1 MSSAG
6 AGRAQT
12 RMSKQRRE
20 VMENLAKHPVF
31 RSAQDV
37 HASLTQSGSRTG
49 LATVY
54 RNLQVLEESGH
65 IDAMRSRSGEMLYR
79 ICEAQEHHHHL
90 VCTKCGRAEE
100 VELDGMEQAIQ
111 DLAVSHGYELLDH
124 TLELLGVCGQCRGLL
139 EEDG

>member
-1 MSSAG
+1 MSAG
-6 AGRAQT
+6 GRGRGQT

-20 VMENLAKHPVF
+20 VMDNLAKHPVF

-37 HASLTQSGSRTG
+37 HASLALSGSRTG

-54 RNLQVLEESGH
+54 RNLQVLEEAGQ
-65 IDAMRSRSGEMLYR
+65 IDALRSRSGEMLYR
-79 ICEAQEHHHHL
+79 ICEAEEHHHHL

-124 TLELLGVCGQCRGLL
+124 TLELVGVCRQCRDLL
-139 EEDG
+139 